1 MGRLLHKNTTRIT
14 LSALLLCLAFF
25 PGLVYGGVFDMGQAM
40 PFDPD
45 AVEGRGIALFVYRF
59 VLTFLGFITLMMGRV
74 MDGVLQNFVFGYG
87 DLYLSTFG
95 DAVEI
100 TWVTIRDL
108 MNVAFIFG
116 LVYIGFRFI
125 LFADDGAAKRNLA
138 LLIIAALLVN
148 FSLFFAKAIVDVSHG
163 ILYEFN
169 SMVEFVDLE
178 EGEEG
183 EEARFDSLS
192 GAIMYTY
199 AITSVLGGDGSS
211 SITNVEGRSGWIMVA
226 LITVTFL
233 LLSFVFIAVAV
244 ILVIRT
250 TIITFLLIFSPI
262 MFIGWVFPAL
272 ANLSRT
278 WLRTFISQSF
288 LAPLIFLFLYISLI
302 ITDAIFRAPTDGE
315 RGSLVDLD
323 FQVYAG
329 FVLGITFLIISL
341 IAAQKLGS
349 SAAGASVQM
358 LDNGR
363 RRLQRGSVNMAKGT
377 YRTGGRALAA
387 GTGAFMRN
395 TRGLSAQK
403 KLDDFKAG
411 KIHLNQKEFEK
422 YQRRAQASYDPRMM
436 GTWMKKGTALGVKT
450 GGVQK
455 QIKDEQKRR
464 EKYDDGKGELDIN
477 KYAEMSYPELKT
489 QADEFYKNNTAEKEA
504 FLKRIQDYQKTDA
517 EIAEKEKK
525 IEQSQGS
532 DVAKYAKMTPEALQ
546 NHANQ
551 LYKGK
556 ENAGEKEAFLKRIED
571 YQKTDTEIAEKEK
584 KIEQSQGSVDFPGK
598 LSEEQLKEEKRNLEL
613 LKQERDAIGKL
624 SEEQLKEEK
633 RNLELLKQERD
644 AKESQVRYARQLAQI
659 DAEMAEQARNQTSG
673 NVGVGSTSAGAVTG
687 GTAAALGTAGAGA
700 ALIALPAVAAGAV
713 TGGAVITARQAR
725 QHRDQAVTQSAL
737 RRIGSDGRKFDT
749 NKRRKERLEELT
761 KTMQE
766 EGVASN
772 IESDKDDK
780 Q

>member
-95 DAVEI
+95 YAVEI

-169 SMVEFVDLE
+169 SMVEFVDL
-178 EGEEG
+178 EEG

-349 SAAGASVQM
+349 GAAGASVQM

-464 EKYDDGKGELDIN
+464 EKYDDGKGELD
-477 KYAEMSYPELKT
+477 
-489 QADEFYKNNTAEKEA
+489 
-504 FLKRIQDYQKTDA
+504 
-517 EIAEKEKK
+517 
-525 IEQSQGS
+525 
-532 DVAKYAKMTPEALQ
+532 VAKYAKMNSGELKKQADEFYGPG
-546 NHANQ
+546 N
-551 LYKGK
+551 K
-556 ENAGEKEAFLKRIED
+556 NAAEKEAFLKRIED

-584 KIEQSQGSVDFPGK
+584 KVEQSQGSIDFEGK
-598 LSEEQLKEEKRNLEL
+598 LSEEQLKEEKR
-613 LKQERDAIGKL
+613 K
-624 SEEQLKEEK
+624 
-633 RNLELLKQERD
+633 LELLKQERD

-673 NVGVGSTSAGAVTG
+673 NVSVGSTSAGAVTG

-713 TGGAVITARQAR
+713 TGGAVIKSRQAR
-725 QHRDQAVTQSAL
+725 QHREQAVTQSTL
-737 RRIGSDGRKFDT
+737 QRFGIDGQKMAKKKRK
-749 NKRRKERLEELT
+749 KEDLNFEEL
-761 KTMQE
+761 KKIMQE
-766 EGVASN
+766 DDDVPN
-772 IESDKDDK
+772 IESEGDDK